1 MLFEQHDKSSPLNYA
16 QYDGVAPQN
25 GDRIATTDICRG
37 VVVRERVGT
46 PFP

>member
-1 MLFEQHDKSSPLNYA
+1 MPRTLVKCGYVDADFERLKCEKIWRRLS
-16 QYDGVAPQN
+16 V
-25 GDRIATTDICRG
+25 DIMGSRG